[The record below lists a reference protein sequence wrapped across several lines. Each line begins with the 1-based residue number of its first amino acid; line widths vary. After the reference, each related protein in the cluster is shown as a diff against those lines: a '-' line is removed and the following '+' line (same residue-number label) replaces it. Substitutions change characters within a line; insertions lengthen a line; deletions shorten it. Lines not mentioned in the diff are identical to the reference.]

1 VVGRTPASM
10 GFPRA
15 ALILAGLKKI
25 YHIGNMST
33 VMPPI
38 PRLLI
43 IFTSGLDWSEGRIQL
58 QSNPITS
65 LIGTKPGCNK
75 ELYIQ
80 Y

>member
-1 VVGRTPASM
+1 
-10 GFPRA
+10 
-15 ALILAGLKKI
+15 
-25 YHIGNMST
+25 MST